1 MPINARLSTNFLQL
15 FMNNISWN
23 FVHVSPPSSQW
34 TVINHLTIA
43 SISLNYENLDSPSSA
58 SPINPMSRLSSMKA
72 SSLTLYAIHTTKKH
86 NNHSKKAKVII
97 SYINREA
104 PKHSANRI
112 KCIRWSKSKPAA
124 AARANAIPC
133 SFCNAVLRI
142 SSTLRSWILKSKSN
156 KQYPYSKTKTWIDN
170 SNH

>member
-1 MPINARLSTNFLQL
+1 MEFCAHLSTKFSVNCDKSLDDCLHFPKLWKL
-15 FMNNISWN
+15 GF
-23 FVHVSPPSSQW
+23 
-34 TVINHLTIA
+34 TIFRFPNQ
-43 SISLNYENLDSPSSA
+43 SNVQTIFYESLGFD
-58 SPINPMSRLSSMKA
+58 
-72 SSLTLYAIHTTKKH
+72 TLYEIYTTKKH

-112 KCIRWSKSKPAA
+112 KCIRRSKSKPAA

-156 KQYPYSKTKTWIDN
+156 KQYPYNKTKTWIDN